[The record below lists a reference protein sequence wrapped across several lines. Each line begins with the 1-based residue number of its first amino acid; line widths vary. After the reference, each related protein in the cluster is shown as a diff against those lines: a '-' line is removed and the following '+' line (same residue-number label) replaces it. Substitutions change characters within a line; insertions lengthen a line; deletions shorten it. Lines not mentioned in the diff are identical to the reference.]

1 MAQGLTRDEVK
12 TLSLSSLGGALEF
25 YDFIVFLTFAST
37 LKVLFFPMESELV
50 ATVMTYLTYAVAY
63 FVRPLSGVVLAHFGD
78 LIGRKKVFMFSL
90 FMMALPT
97 LAIGLLPTYESIGY
111 FAPVLLLLMRIL
123 QGVALGGEVP
133 SAHVFVTEHVSR
145 GRFGIANSA
154 IAAGLT
160 FGVLIGHFVST
171 MMNIAYTSAE
181 TLDYAWR
188 IPFILGG
195 VLGLLAVYLRRY
207 LKETPVFLEMQKK
220 KALHAGTP
228 MKTLLKDFRP
238 QLFIATLSTWL
249 LIAGVVLVLLAPNL
263 MKSDVFNIDAGFV
276 NKAALVATFMNIVG
290 SLVAGLLVD
299 RVGLRKTLLGFAL
312 LLAITSFIFFNSLSS
327 SSLTQV
333 GILYAIAS
341 FFLGI
346 VACVPMII
354 IRLFPADIRLT
365 GMGFSYNIGN
375 AVFAGLTTFL
385 VPVIAEHFH
394 PMFIAYYILFLCA
407 LGVFLSLY
415 LGREKMKSYL

>member
-1 MAQGLTRDEVK
+1 
-12 TLSLSSLGGALEF
+12 
-25 YDFIVFLTFAST
+25 
-37 LKVLFFPMESELV
+37 
-50 ATVMTYLTYAVAY
+50 
-63 FVRPLSGVVLAHFGD
+63 
-78 LIGRKKVFMFSL
+78 
-90 FMMALPT
+90 MMAIPT
-97 LAIGLLPTYESIGY
+97 LCIGLLPTFESIGY
-111 FAPVLLLLMRIL
+111 LAPILLLTMRLL

-133 SAHVFVTEHVSR
+133 SAHVFVTEHVPRS
-145 GRFGIANSA
+145 RFGIANSA

-171 MMNIAYTSAE
+171 MMSISFTAEE
-181 TLDYAWR
+181 TLSYAWR

-207 LKETPVFLEMQKK
+207 LQETPVFLEMQKK
-220 KALHAGTP
+220 KALHTGTP
-228 MKTLLKDFRP
+228 MKTVLKDFRL
-238 QLFIATLSTWL
+238 QAFIATLSTWL

-263 MKSDVFNIDAGFV
+263 MKSDMFGMDASFV
-276 NKAALVATFMNIVG
+276 NRAALVATFMNIVG
-290 SLVAGLLVD
+290 SLSAGMLVD
-299 RVGLRKTLLGFAL
+299 RFGLRKTLFGFAV
-312 LLAITSFIFFNSLSS
+312 LLAITSFIFFHSLGSS
-327 SSLTQV
+327 DLSKV

-375 AVFAGLTTFL
+375 AIFAGLTTFL
-385 VPVIAEHFH
+385 VPVIAEIFH

-407 LGVFLSLY
+407 LGVFLSIY
-415 LGREKMKSYL
+415 LGKKSLPSYI

>member
-1 MAQGLTRDEVK
+1 MAKNLSLQDAK

-37 LKVLFFPMESELV
+37 LKVLFFPAESELV
-50 ATVMTYLTYAVAY
+50 ATIMTYLTYAIAY
-63 FVRPLSGVVLAHFGD
+63 FVRPISGIILSHFGD

-90 FMMALPT
+90 FMMAVPT
-97 LAIGLLPTYESIGY
+97 LCIGLLPTFESIGY
-111 FAPVLLLLMRIL
+111 LAPALLLLMRVL

-133 SAHVFVTEHVSR
+133 SAHVFVTEHVPR
-145 GRFGIANSA
+145 NRFGFANSA

-171 MMNIAYTSAE
+171 MMSISFSAE
-181 TLDYAWR
+181 ETLSYAWR

-207 LKETPVFLEMQKK
+207 LKETPLFLEMQKK

-228 MKTLLKDFRP
+228 MRTILKDFRP
-238 QLFIATLSTWL
+238 QAFIATLSTWL
-249 LIAGVVLVLLAPNL
+249 LITGVVLVLLAPNL
-263 MKSDVFNIDAGFV
+263 MKSDMFGMDAGFV
-276 NKAALVATFMNIVG
+276 NRAALVATFMNIIG
-290 SLVAGLLVD
+290 SLCAGILVD
-299 RVGLRKTLLGFAL
+299 RFGLRKTLFGFAV
-312 LLAITSFIFFNSLSS
+312 LLAVTSFIFFSALGGENLSKI
-327 SSLTQV
+327 
-333 GILYAIAS
+333 GFLYAIAS

-375 AVFAGLTTFL
+375 AIFAGLTTFL
-385 VPVIAEHFH
+385 VPIIAEQFH

-407 LGVFLSLY
+407 LGIVLSIY
-415 LGREKMKSYL
+415 LGSKRLPSYI